1 MVDYRSR
8 RDWPYHLTAGGILFR
23 ETDQGREYL
32 LLRRSAGRR
41 GRPHETW
48 HLPKGTLSAGEPV
61 DGAALR
67 EVEEETGQT
76 GVIVAFLGSLQG
88 AWVDRERGW
97 PVDKTNLY
105 FLIEWTGPAGVEMDD
120 EHDGVEWQTPA
131 VARARLSVEPKREEM
146 ILDRAEAWFA
156 RNQ

>member
-1 MVDYRSR
+1 M
-8 RDWPYHLTAGGILFR
+8 
-23 ETDQGREYL
+23 
-32 LLRRSAGRR
+32 
-41 GRPHETW
+41 
-48 HLPKGTLSAGEPV
+48 
-61 DGAALR
+61 
-67 EVEEETGQT
+67 
-76 GVIVAFLGSLQG
+76 GVIAAFLGSLQS
-88 AWVDRERGW
+88 AWIDRERGW